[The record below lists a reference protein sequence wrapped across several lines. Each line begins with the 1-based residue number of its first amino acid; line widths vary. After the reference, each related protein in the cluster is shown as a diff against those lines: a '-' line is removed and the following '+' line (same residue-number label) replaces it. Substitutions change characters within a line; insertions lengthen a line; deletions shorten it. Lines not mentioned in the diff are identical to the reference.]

1 MRRISACL
9 CAAVLVLTAVLS
21 VSASDDYVFETMLTP
36 NTDEAAVGEVVTV
49 ECNVYGITD
58 VNGLIAID
66 TTIEYDP
73 SVLEY
78 RSAVSRS
85 MDRRQ
90 RGPDSCGGRRGR
102 KGKGIPFLCQRRTA
116 RQRSDRRLDHRH
128 VALPCK
134 GWGRDGDRAAHLQ
147 RRQYI
152 CTQRSWRNGLRQRLR
167 SRSAHC
173 RRQYGQDHYLLCFGC
188 RHSHN
193 GAAVYETAQ
202 IEFRKEMRGK

>member
-78 RSAVSRS
+78 QSTEVLFPEVWTGDNEDLTRAEVGA
-85 MDRRQ
+85 D
-90 RGPDSCGGRRGR
+90 
-102 KGKGIPFLCQRRTA
+102 GKGRVFLSFANDGRPGKGVTEGSITA
-116 RQRSDRRLDHRH
+116 TLRFLVKGGEGTATELRIYSGDSTF
-128 VALPCK
+128 ALNDL
-134 GWGRDGDRAAHLQ
+134 GETVYGRGCAADLPIAADNTVKII
-147 RRQYI
+147 I
-152 CTQRSWRNGLRQRLR
+152 CC
-167 SRSAHC
+167 A
-173 RRQYGQDHYLLCFGC
+173 
-188 RHSHN
+188 
-193 GAAVYETAQ
+193 
-202 IEFRKEMRGK
+202 

>member
-78 RSAVSRS
+78 QSTEVLFPEVWTGDNEDLTRAEVGA
-85 MDRRQ
+85 D
-90 RGPDSCGGRRGR
+90 
-102 KGKGIPFLCQRRTA
+102 GKGRVFLSFANDGRPGKGVTEGSITA
-116 RQRSDRRLDHRH
+116 TLRFLVKGGEGTATELRIYSGDSTSALNDLGETVYGRGCAADLPIAADNTVKIIICCAS
-128 VALPCK
+128 VAVILIT
-134 GWGRDGDRAAHLQ
+134 A
-147 RRQYI
+147 
-152 CTQRSWRNGLRQRLR
+152 
-167 SRSAHC
+167 
-173 RRQYGQDHYLLCFGC
+173 LLCM
-188 RHSHN
+188 RR
-193 GAAVYETAQ
+193 
-202 IEFRKEMRGK
+202 RKSNSAKK